1 MPISIK
7 NPSTVRR
14 AMRSYARHRKSS
26 HCRGRPRDSC
36 TKNIGCFWSHGK
48 DRSFC
53 RKIQTTKRG
62 SQSCDC
68 PSRNKTYKKH
78 FKLNKSFK
86 HKVYSNKNKTRKS
99 FSGGGP
105 GAGGCPTWFGTG
117 ANCISS
123 PTKYDNNILDFQ
135 QGVPVKKFIPFTPMN
150 PRFGYG
156 DPYRASN
163 FNADYA
169 PFNE

>member
-1 MPISIK
+1 MPTIK

-36 TKNIGCFWSHGK
+36 TKNVGCFWTHGK
-48 DRSFC
+48 DRNFC
-53 RKIQTTKRG
+53 RKVQPTRRG

-68 PSRNKTYKKH
+68 PPRHRTNKKYSKLSKFDKLYKTR
-78 FKLNKSFK
+78 FNS
-86 HKVYSNKNKTRKS
+86 KTRKS
-99 FSGGGP
+99 LRGGGP

-117 ANCISS
+117 ANCISP

-135 QGVPVKKFIPFTPMN
+135 QGVPVKKFIPFKPLSKD
-150 PRFGYG
+150 FAYD

-163 FNADYA
+163 FDTDFA
-169 PFNE
+169 PFSE